1 MHTTAT
7 RQILAESADDLLHH
21 TCSAIP
27 NSLLT
32 KPGPEHLES
41 VFGQSNRSHAVK
53 SSLFRLY
60 GHGRL
65 AGSGYVSI
73 FPVDQGLEHTAAY
86 SFYENPRFFDPKSIL
101 DLAVEGGCS
110 GVATSIG
117 ALALFSKSYAEKIP
131 FIVKINHSEHL
142 TLPEKTDQLLFSSVK
157 QAHQLGAVGIGA
169 TIYFG
174 SPESHRQI
182 EQIAQAI
189 EAAHELGMLAVIW
202 CYPRNENY
210 VKDSHDYSESVDIT
224 AQALHIAVSMGA
236 DIVKQKMP
244 QPSHGFEQLRF
255 SKSKPEMYKA
265 LVTDHP
271 IDLVRYQVLHA
282 FSGRIGLLNSGGESH
297 PGQNL
302 KDAVTQAVINKRAGG
317 QGIIMGRKVFKQ
329 SWEDGL
335 KLLWAVQDVYLD
347 DSITLA

>member
-7 RQILAESADDLLHH
+7 RQILAEAADSLLNH
-21 TCSAIP
+21 TCTALP
-27 NSLLT
+27 KELLT
-32 KPGPEHLES
+32 LPGPTHLED
-41 VFGQSNRSHAVK
+41 VFEQSNRSHSVK
-53 SSLFRLY
+53 SSLSRLY
-60 GHGRL
+60 GTGRL
-65 AGSGYVSI
+65 AGTGYLSI

-86 SFYENPRFFDPKSIL
+86 SFFENPRFFDPKSIL
-101 DLAVEGGCS
+101 DMAVEGGCS
-110 GVATSIG
+110 GVATSVG

-142 TLPEKTDQLLFSSVK
+142 TLPEKTDQLMFASVK

-189 EAAHELGMLAVIW
+189 ELAHDLGLFAVIW

-210 VKDSHDYSESVDIT
+210 AKDGHDYSESVDIT
-224 AQALHIAVSMGA
+224 AQAIHMAVSMGA

-244 QPSHGFEQLRF
+244 QPSHGFEQLHF
-255 SKSKPEMYKA
+255 SKSVPEMYQT
-265 LVTDHP
+265 LITDHP
-271 IDLVRYQVLHA
+271 IDLVRYQVVHA
-282 FSGRIGLLNSGGESH
+282 YSGRIGLLNSGGESH

-302 KDAVTQAVINKRAGG
+302 QAAVTEAVINKRAGG